1 MALLLFFF
9 FLYSLTLR
17 ISLHLS
23 PSRGKCWKGR
33 LQKNQKKQKNKTL
46 KTWKIGEV
54 VSFPFWASDPAF
66 LACPFSYSILCS
78 LPYSWTHHPSCILF
92 FFWSLHLS
100 MSYDSIFLFFCFSF
114 YLHFHFPSRFPP
126 QVPCIVLPGHS
137 EWVLVCLCMSYYSLI
152 GNSNEHD
159 LIFSYLPSKYSTE
172 FVF

>member
-46 KTWKIGEV
+46 KTWTIGEV

-92 FFWSLHLS
+92 FFLISSFEHVIWFHISFFLLFFLSPFPFPESFSPSSSLHRSTRAQRVSSGLLV
-100 MSYDSIFLFFCFSF
+100 YVILFFNWEF
-114 YLHFHFPSRFPP
+114 
-126 QVPCIVLPGHS
+126 Q
-137 EWVLVCLCMSYYSLI
+137 WTWSYILI
-152 GNSNEHD
+152 S
-159 LIFSYLPSKYSTE
+159 SK
-172 FVF
+172 